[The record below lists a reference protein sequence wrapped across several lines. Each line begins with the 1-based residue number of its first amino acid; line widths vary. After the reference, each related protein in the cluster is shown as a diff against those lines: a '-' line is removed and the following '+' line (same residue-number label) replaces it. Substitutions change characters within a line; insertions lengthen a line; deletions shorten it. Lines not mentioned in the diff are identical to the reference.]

1 MHISRRC
8 RNCESWA
15 AFAAQKVHWTFLPA
29 FADAAQPLQNPMLS
43 FTGNPL
49 DRASA
54 HRSDPDWLAAQRAR
68 ADARFL
74 PIWQTKPLLTGDRLG
89 LLRSTELVEGSDRL
103 CVFLGRKDGQPFFAV
118 AMADSEEP
126 PLQSLGEFREMRA
139 AAFVLPDE
147 ETAIAGQAKALIDW
161 HHRHRFCANCGTE
174 TAPADGGY
182 RRDCPQCGS
191 QHFPRT
197 DPVVIM
203 LPVLGEECLIGRNA
217 RFPGGLYSAFAG
229 FLEPG
234 ETVEEAV
241 RRELLEEVSLKVG
254 HITYHAS
261 QHWPFPS
268 SLMLGCYAQ
277 ALSRDFTIDEQE
289 IADARWLTKAEARA
303 RLAKDFED
311 GVKLPT
317 TIAIARVLIADWVNA
332 P

>member
-1 MHISRRC
+1 
-8 RNCESWA
+8 
-15 AFAAQKVHWTFLPA
+15 
-29 FADAAQPLQNPMLS
+29 MLS

-54 HRSDPDWLAAQRAR
+54 LRSDPDWLAAQQAR

-74 PIWQTKPLLTGDRLG
+74 PIWQAKPLLAGERAGFLA
-89 LLRSTELVEGSDRL
+89 SSDLDLAPDQL
-103 CVFLGRKDGQPFFAV
+103 CVFLGLSDGQPLFAV
-118 AMADSEEP
+118 AMADSENA
-126 PLQSLGEFREMRA
+126 PLSDKGEFRDMRA
-139 AAFVLPDE
+139 AAFILPDE

-161 HHRHRFCANCGTE
+161 HHRHRFCANCSAA
-174 TAPADGGY
+174 TAPADSGY
-182 RRDCPQCGS
+182 RRDCAQCGT

-241 RRELLEEVSLKVG
+241 RRELQEEVSLKVG
-254 HITYHAS
+254 AVTYHAS

-277 ALSRDFTIDEQE
+277 ALSKEFVIDEHE
-289 IADARWLTKAEARA
+289 ISDARWLTKAEARA
-303 RLAKDFED
+303 RLAKDFDD

-317 TIAIARVLIADWVNA
+317 TIAIARVLIADWAGN

>member
-1 MHISRRC
+1 
-8 RNCESWA
+8 
-15 AFAAQKVHWTFLPA
+15 
-29 FADAAQPLQNPMLS
+29 MLS

-54 HRSDPDWLAAQRAR
+54 HRSDPDWLALQRAR

-74 PIWQTKPLLTGDRLG
+74 PVWQAKPLLAGTRAAFL
-89 LLRSTELVEGSDRL
+89 SASDFDLTPEQL
-103 CVFLGRKDGQPFFAV
+103 CVFLGLKDGQPFFAI

-126 PLQSLGEFREMRA
+126 PLRSLGEFEEMRA

-161 HHRHRFCANCGTE
+161 HHRHRFCANCGAE
-174 TAPADGGY
+174 TSPTDGGY
-182 RRDCPQCGS
+182 RRDCPQCGN

-203 LPVLGEECLIGRNA
+203 LPILGDECLIGRNA

-254 HITYHAS
+254 RITYHAS

-268 SLMLGCYAQ
+268 SLMLGCYAE
-277 ALSRDFTIDEQE
+277 ALSRDFVIDEQE
-289 IADARWLTKAEARA
+289 ISDARWLTKAEARA
-303 RLAKDFED
+303 RLAKDFDD
-311 GVKLPT
+311 GIKMPT
-317 TIAIARVLIADWVNA
+317 AIAIARVLITDWTKS
-332 P
+332 